1 MMLTLIAASLSLA
14 IIRRSVDVE
23 SKGYD
28 CQRIDQLVRQQSMLQ
43 SGEVV
48 VLLSNESDQG
58 LGGVDELPALIVGAV
73 DEQCCG
79 VG

>member
-1 MMLTLIAASLSLA
+1 MLTLIAASLSLA
-14 IIRRSVDVE
+14 MIRRSVDVE

-28 CQRIDQLVRQQSMLQ
+28 YQRIDQLVRQQSMLQ
-43 SGEVV
+43 TGEVV
-48 VLLSNESDQG
+48 VLLSNESDQE
-58 LGGVDELPALIVGAV
+58 LRGVDELPALIVGAV

>member
-1 MMLTLIAASLSLA
+1 MMLTLNAASLSLA

>member
-28 CQRIDQLVRQQSMLQ
+28 CQRIDQLVRKQSMLQ

>member
-1 MMLTLIAASLSLA
+1 
-14 IIRRSVDVE
+14 
-23 SKGYD
+23 
-28 CQRIDQLVRQQSMLQ
+28 MLQ